1 MGLEIVASLLQAATT
16 QGLAIA
22 LAAASPASEPCP
34 GGGEEVGG
42 SGATPNDFTRPALPA
57 EAAIAPPSAREMPP
71 RAIVAHT

>member
-1 MGLEIVASLLQAATT
+1 MGLEIVASLLQAAT
-16 QGLAIA
+16 QGMVIA